1 MTNTTNAA
9 TEKAIWFDRAQRERT
24 ERRLHEL
31 SIDLRHRA
39 ESGEISDEEA
49 NVEYVR
55 TADRWMAE

>member
-1 MTNTTNAA
+1 MTNTTNI
-9 TEKAIWFDRAQRERT
+9 EKAIWFDRSQRERT

-31 SIDLRHRA
+31 SIDLRHRV
-39 ESGEISDEEA
+39 ESGELTDVEA